1 MTNQVCIFTTTDEL
15 EGIRIQEK
23 LLHASVEVLLLNKKA
38 AEEKNPPRVELYVPI
53 LHVEKAKTVLKV
65 LHE

>member
-1 MTNQVCIFTTTDEL
+1 VTNQVCIFTTTDES

-23 LLHASVEVLLLNKKA
+23 LLHASVEVLLLSKNDS
-38 AEEKNPPRVELYVPI
+38 EEQKVSRVELYVPV
-53 LHVEKAKTVLKV
+53 LHAEKAKTILKV

>member
-1 MTNQVCIFTTTDEL
+1 MTKQVCIYTTTDER

-23 LLHASVEVLLLNKKA
+23 LLHASVEVLLLTKYNSEEQKA
-38 AEEKNPPRVELYVPI
+38 SRVELYVPMF
-53 LHVEKAKTVLKV
+53 HAEKAKTVLKV